1 MPLRKVPGFLALG
14 LLASLGAHAALYGNE
29 HVVGGAYHGTLLTL
43 ALVSLA
49 CGAIG
54 LAGLAWAGA
63 RHAADGSILAARL
76 TDRLPGLVPLVCST
90 VGWYS
95 LVEATEPQ
103 HSASALPFTVL
114 CLIATA
120 WLARGLAQCAIRAVA
135 GAIFA
140 IARAPFAARR
150 PLWLR
155 TRRTFLV
162 AAPRPLLRRRYARPP
177 PALTAV

>member
-43 ALVSLA
+43 ALISLA
-49 CGAIG
+49 CGTVG

-76 TDRLPGLVPLVCST
+76 TDRLPGLLPLFCST
-90 VGWYS
+90 AGWYS

-103 HSASALPFTVL
+103 HAISALPLTIL

-120 WLARGLAQCAIRAVA
+120 WLARGLTQWAIRALS

-150 PLWLR
+150 PLWR
-155 TRRTFLV
+155 HERRIFLI
-162 AAPRPLLRRRYARPP
+162 APPRPLLRRRFARPP
-177 PALTAV
+177 PIPTAG